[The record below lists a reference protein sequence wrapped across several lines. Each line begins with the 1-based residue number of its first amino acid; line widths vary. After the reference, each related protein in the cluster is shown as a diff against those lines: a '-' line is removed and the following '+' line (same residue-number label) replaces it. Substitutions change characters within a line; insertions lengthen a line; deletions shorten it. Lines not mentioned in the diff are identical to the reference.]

1 MERVIKVT
9 ERTVEMSERGGEI
22 HQQYHTSPANY
33 QYTQSRRQP
42 SKSDV
47 KFLLT
52 LGAISFILTFLL
64 LRELM
69 IS

>member
-9 ERTVEMSERGGEI
+9 ERTVEMSERGGGV
-22 HQQYHTSPANY
+22 HQQYQSTPNSY
-33 QYTQSRRQP
+33 QQSHSRRQP
-42 SKSDV
+42 NKSEV

-69 IS
+69 VS